1 METFSCQG
9 KTYAVDRMGFLLHYD
24 EWDEDFAIG
33 MAPQVSIVGGLTER
47 HWNVIRHIRDLF
59 RLTGEC
65 PLVFQT
71 CSANKLSYRDF
82 HKLFPTGYLRGACL
96 LAGISYKDRNIDY
109 YGEPSLIQRK
119 EAKPPKEKI
128 YRVDVFG
135 FLVDFSEWDETFA
148 VNRAYDM
155 RIPGGLGAQ
164 HWKIIRF
171 LRDSYEKTRVVPTV
185 VECCEANTVELDELE
200 RLFPQGYHRG
210 AVKIAGLRVK

>member
-1 METFSCQG
+1 MVTFSYRG
-9 KTYAVDRMGFLLHYD
+9 KTYDVDRMGFLLRCD
-24 EWDEDFAIG
+24 EWDEDFATG
-33 MAPQVSIVGGLTER
+33 MAPQVSIEGGLTEK
-47 HWNVIRHIRDLF
+47 HWSVIRHIRDVF

-71 CSANKLSYRDF
+71 CSVNKLSYRDF

-96 LAGISYKDRNIDY
+96 LAGITYKDRNIDY
-109 YGEPSLIQRK
+109 YGESSFIQGTRPR
-119 EAKPPKEKI
+119 PPQEKV

-135 FLVDFSEWDETFA
+135 FLVEPSEWDEAFA

-155 RIPGGLGAQ
+155 RISGGLGAQ
-164 HWKIIRF
+164 HWKIIHF
-171 LRDSYEKTRVVPTV
+171 LRDSYNKTHAVPTV
-185 VECCEANTVELDELE
+185 VECCEANDVELDELE